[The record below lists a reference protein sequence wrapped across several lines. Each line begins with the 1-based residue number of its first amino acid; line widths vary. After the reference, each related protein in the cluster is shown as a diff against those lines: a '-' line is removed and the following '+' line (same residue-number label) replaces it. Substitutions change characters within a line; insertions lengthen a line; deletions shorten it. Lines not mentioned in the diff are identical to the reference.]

1 MAALVAVRFMI
12 GGTQNFDLH
21 DRISNGTIVAVVS
34 FVEYPVVIITLM
46 LASRRSGPGVV
57 AYLGG
62 GYSALAAHC
71 DYSGWSCRLG
81 RFGRCTSA
89 DARWPGLGLVAR
101 TRAFG
106 PRGRFALLV
115 VACGS
120 SCRTI
125 AEELV
130 FRGFMFRGFVYTQR
144 DAIPSIVLISLIW
157 SLLHVQYAWFGIAA
171 IFVFG
176 VLLGLVRWTTGS
188 TTLTILLHM
197 LYNLESFD
205 RDGIRTPLGSDG
217 EFIFFGQ

>member
-1 MAALVAVRFMI
+1 MAALVAVRFMV

-46 LASRRSGPGVV
+46 LASRRSGSGVL
-57 AYLGG
+57 AYLGVDIPHWRHIAITVAG
-62 GYSALAAHC
+62 LAAWVVLGDALALTLGGR
-71 DYSGWSCRLG
+71 DLDWSLELER
-81 RFGRCTSA
+81 SA
-89 DARWPGLGLVAR
+89 RVDGSLFWLWLAV
-101 TRAFG
+101 
-106 PRGRFALLV
+106 V
-115 VACGS
+115 VAAP
-120 SCRTI
+120 I
-125 AEELV
+125 AEELL

-144 DAIPSIVLISLIW
+144 DAIPSIVLIFLIW

-197 LYNLESFD
+197 LYNLEAL
-205 RDGIRTPLGSDG
+205 IET
-217 EFIFFGQ
+217 EFVLR

>member
-57 AYLGG
+57 AYLWG

-120 SCRTI
+120 GCRTNRGGTPVSRFYVPRFRLYS
-125 AEELV
+125 ARRHSQYCANLPNLV
-130 FRGFMFRGFVYTQR
+130 AVTCP
-144 DAIPSIVLISLIW
+144 IC
-157 SLLHVQYAWFGIAA
+157 
-171 IFVFG
+171 
-176 VLLGLVRWTTGS
+176 LVRDSRNICVRSAARTGALDHRLDHTHDPPS
-188 TTLTILLHM
+188 
-197 LYNLESFD
+197 YAVQSGSFD
-205 RDGIRTPLGSDG
+205 RDGIRAPLGSDG